1 MSSIVLVSSLYNLF
15 NCVSSSCVQ
24 GSPAF
29 LNIISISIMLFI
41 KNDFNYFQFYFNS
54 NHTLQ
59 YLQVSKLILFLV
71 EKSIATVS
79 WLKLS

>member
-1 MSSIVLVSSLYNLF
+1 MSYVCLFSCKFGRYNRQKLKNGLQTFLSQKDLMSAYNLT
-15 NCVSSSCVQ
+15 NLQ
-24 GSPAF
+24 
-29 LNIISISIMLFI
+29 L
-41 KNDFNYFQFYFNS
+41 NYFQFYFNS

>member
-1 MSSIVLVSSLYNLF
+1 MSAYNLT
-15 NCVSSSCVQ
+15 NLQ
-24 GSPAF
+24 
-29 LNIISISIMLFI
+29 L
-41 KNDFNYFQFYFNS
+41 NYFQFYFNS